1 MNIALIGKAAH
12 QVWNVSKYW
21 IKAHKHTLITIA
33 TAAADVTA
41 VTYMAVNTE
50 RAADEINK
58 KRIEKGEEPTVL
70 EKAVCIGKVDWPAA
84 AIVGT
89 SIAANVLDKKNILSQ
104 SAALAVN
111 LANQTRANEALNKAI
126 DDNLSGKDKKK
137 VHEQANTEIAKA
149 ASKDGAWRDYVPTMG
164 RGTQLVLYNGI
175 LFKADVNDIIA
186 AYEDID
192 RRVNDIVNG
201 GLATRWDLLNAICKR
216 AGGIPEKQ
224 PWYEAD
230 ILKSMGWSCFTD
242 EYGHTEFIDVHN
254 NINDEGSQV
263 WADQCGFTELGK
275 EPILVLDDD
284 AELIP
289 ENAWRAYHDNG
300 GFIDDGYF

>member
-1 MNIALIGKAAH
+1 MNISGIAKIVRHGYRIGKG
-12 QVWNVSKYW
+12 W
-21 IKAHKHTLITIA
+21 IYSHRHTIITIA
-33 TAAADVTA
+33 TATADVGA
-41 VTYMAVNTE
+41 IIYMGVNTE
-50 RAADEINK
+50 KAADEIEK
-58 KRIEKGEEPTVL
+58 KRNEKGEEPTVL
-70 EKAVCIGKVDWPAA
+70 EKAVCIAKVDWPAGVM
-84 AIVGT
+84 VGGST
-89 SIAANVLDKKNILSQ
+89 FVNIIDKKNILSQ

-242 EYGHTEFIDVHN
+242 EYGHTEFVDVHN

>member
-1 MNIALIGKAAH
+1 MNISGIAKIVRHGYRIGKG
-12 QVWNVSKYW
+12 W
-21 IKAHKHTLITIA
+21 IHSHRHTIITIA
-33 TAAADVTA
+33 TATADVGA
-41 VTYMAVNTE
+41 IIYMGVNTE
-50 RAADEINK
+50 KAADEIEK
-58 KRIEKGEEPTVL
+58 KRNEKGEEPTVL
-70 EKAVCIGKVDWPAA
+70 EKAVCIAKVDWPAGVM
-84 AIVGT
+84 VGGST
-89 SIAANVLDKKNILSQ
+89 FVNIMDKKSILSQ

-201 GLATRWDLLNAICKR
+201 GLATRWDLLNDICKR

-242 EYGHTEFIDVHN
+242 EYGHTEFVDVHN
-254 NINDEGSQV
+254 NINDEGSQI

>member
-84 AIVGT
+84 AMVGT

-201 GLATRWDLLNAICKR
+201 GLATRWDLLNVICKR

>member
-1 MNIALIGKAAH
+1 MNIGGIAKIVRQGYRIGKG
-12 QVWNVSKYW
+12 W
-21 IKAHKHTLITIA
+21 IHSHRHTIITIA
-33 TAAADVTA
+33 TATADVGA
-41 VTYMAVNTE
+41 IIYMGVNTE
-50 RAADEINK
+50 KAADEIEK
-58 KRIEKGEEPTVL
+58 KRNEKGEEPTIL
-70 EKAVCIGKVDWPAA
+70 EKAVCIAKVDWPAGVM
-84 AIVGT
+84 VGGST
-89 SIAANVLDKKNILSQ
+89 FANIMDKKSILSQ
-104 SAALAVN
+104 SAAIAVN

>member
-1 MNIALIGKAAH
+1 MNISGIAKIVRQGYRI
-12 QVWNVSKYW
+12 SKSW
-21 IKAHKHTLITIA
+21 IHSHRHTIITIA
-33 TAAADVTA
+33 TATADVGA
-41 VTYMAVNTE
+41 IIYMGVNTE
-50 RAADEINK
+50 KAADEIEK
-58 KRIEKGEEPTVL
+58 KKKEKGEEPTVL
-70 EKAVCIGKVDWPAA
+70 EKAVCIAKVDWPAGVM
-84 AIVGT
+84 VGGST
-89 SIAANVLDKKNILSQ
+89 FANIMDKKSILSQ

-111 LANQTRANEALNKAI
+111 LANQTKANEALNKAI
-126 DDNLSGKDKKK
+126 DDNLSSKDKKK

-149 ASKDGAWRDYVPTMG
+149 ASKDGAWRDYVPSMG

-242 EYGHTEFIDVHN
+242 EYGHTEFVDVHN
-254 NINDEGSQV
+254 NINDEGSQI

>member
-1 MNIALIGKAAH
+1 MNISGIAKIVRHGYRIGKG
-12 QVWNVSKYW
+12 W
-21 IKAHKHTLITIA
+21 IHSHRHTIITIA
-33 TAAADVTA
+33 TATADVGA
-41 VTYMAVNTE
+41 IIYMGVNTE
-50 RAADEINK
+50 KAADEIEK
-58 KRIEKGEEPTVL
+58 KRNEKGEEPTVL
-70 EKAVCIGKVDWPAA
+70 EKAVCIAKVDWPAGVM
-84 AIVGT
+84 VGCST
-89 SIAANVLDKKNILSQ
+89 FANIMDKKSILSQ

-242 EYGHTEFIDVHN
+242 EYGHTEFVDVHN

-275 EPILVLDDD
+275 ESILVLDDD